1 MAKRWVGSLELTV
14 DDDTGALLVK
24 SATGG
29 GIAGPVE
36 NQIGPIAPGN
46 PLDIWVRNDGSGRI
60 EVMLFDSYGNYLGA
74 SGDALRTATYDGN
87 GSPINSYNGALWS
100 AILDTYGNPINSSGG
115 SLYTTLLDIYG
126 NPIYSS
132 GGALYT
138 TLLDNSGQQIAGET
152 NEYGQRGLSV
162 SPMTQVAGSEGNLA
176 FASALNAGDES
187 GTFGLEGGMLTI
199 LGNASAATTITL
211 LLSADG
217 STFYAV
223 ETRSLA
229 AAGDFTFYLFT
240 AARYCRLRTSDAVTL
255 TALALSRR

>member
-100 AILDTYGNPINSSGG
+100 AILDTYGNPI
-115 SLYTTLLDIYG
+115 
-126 NPIYSS
+126 YSS
-132 GGALYT
+132 GGALFT

-217 STFYAV
+217 STFYAA
-223 ETRSLA
+223 ETRTLA

-255 TALALSRR
+255 TATALSRR

>member
-1 MAKRWVGSLELTV
+1 MSKRWVGSLELTV

-24 SATGG
+24 SVSGG

-60 EVMLFDSYGNYLGA
+60 EVMLFDSYGNYLGT
-74 SGDALRTATYDGN
+74 SGDALHTATYDGN
-87 GSPINSYNGALWS
+87 GSPISSYNGALWS

-126 NPIYSS
+126 NPVYSS

-138 TLLDNSGQQIAGET
+138 TLIDNSGQQVAGET
-152 NEYGQRGLSV
+152 NENGQRGLSV
-162 SPMTQVAGSEGNLA
+162 SPLMQVAGSEGNLA
-176 FASALNAGDES
+176 YFSALAAGDNS
-187 GTFGLEGGMLTI
+187 GAFYIEGGTLTV
-199 LGNASAATTITL
+199 LGNVNAATTLTL

-217 STFYAV
+217 STFYAA
-223 ETRSLA
+223 ETRTLA
-229 AAGDFTFYLFT
+229 AASDFTFYLFT
-240 AARYCRLRTSDAVTL
+240 AARYCRLQTSDAVTL
-255 TALALSRR
+255 TATALSRR